1 MTGGART
8 QRTLAI
14 LFVVA
19 ATTTCAQ
26 TEEGSEVVALAPFA
40 ASPAPLSHNKSVAL
54 VDTKTACVIESF
66 EFRILCTNPKGV
78 TVGAFGGEGEGPGEY
93 LNPVHVFRESPG
105 KVAVYDRKLA
115 RLGVFEPAG
124 TRLSE
129 MTLRGP
135 FWVHGTWGARVYGEV
150 GLGMGPSGP
159 EVEIQLLDAASGEI
173 VWQRSIYRIAETE
186 CGRVGSGMPRPEG
199 GYVFWACDSE
209 LAFLDDL
216 NGEATKVVHSPTY
229 SAELPNERDVDAYLF
244 DMARLAG
251 TMSMPKSA
259 MERYAS
265 GFRERPKRWFHGWRT
280 LSYDGLDRLWVATTR
295 DHDAFSYFEVWV
307 GTEYAGAVRI
317 RDRLMGY
324 DILDSTLVA
333 LVERKPD
340 QHGIAQRGIDWYDIS
355 EVELGR
361 QGH

>member
-1 MTGGART
+1 MRG
-8 QRTLAI
+8 TLAI

-26 TEEGSEVVALAPFA
+26 TEEGGEVVALAPFA

-105 KVAVYDRKLA
+105 MVAVYDRKLA

-186 CGRVGSGMPRPEG
+186 CGRVGSGMPRPDG

-216 NGEATKVVHSPTY
+216 NGK
-229 SAELPNERDVDAYLF
+229 AEGCP
-244 DMARLAG
+244 
-251 TMSMPKSA
+251 
-259 MERYAS
+259 
-265 GFRERPKRWFHGWRT
+265 
-280 LSYDGLDRLWVATTR
+280 SYDGHDRLWVATTR